1 MKLWLVILLGMGLI
15 LMGLAQVVIGISLSD
30 ATISDGLKE
39 ALQVGTKNTVAQTGK
54 TDGYFKNPKIKI
66 PMPEKLKLVETGLRK
81 LGYGSVVDELVLS
94 MNRAAEKAA
103 PSAKQI
109 FLDAIKGITFS
120 DAKKILFGGDTA
132 ATDYFKAKTSANLT
146 TAFTPIVNQATNEY
160 GVTRKYKKVV
170 SYTKSLSFIKQES
183 LDIDAYVV
191 TKALDGLFY
200 VLGEEE
206 KKIRKDPAAR
216 VSKLLK
222 TVFG

>member
-1 MKLWLVILLGMGLI
+1 MKKPLLVALLLGLAVLGLTT
-15 LMGLAQVVIGISLSD
+15 VGIAVSLSD
-30 ATISDGLKE
+30 ATIASGLKE
-39 ALQVGTKNTVAQTGK
+39 ALQVGTKNSVAQTGK
-54 TDGYFKNPKIKI
+54 EDGYFKNPKIKI
-66 PMPEKLKLVETGLRK
+66 PMPEKLKLVDTGLRK
-81 LGYGSVVDELVLS
+81 IGYGSKVDELILS

-109 FLDAIKGITFS
+109 FWDAIKEITFS
-120 DAKKILFGGDTA
+120 DAKKILFGSDTA
-132 ATDYFKAKTSANLT
+132 ATEYFKAKTSAKLT
-146 TAFTPIVNQATNEY
+146 IAFSPIVNQATNEY
-160 GVTRKYKKVV
+160 GVTRKYKKLVG
-170 SYTKSLSFIKQES
+170 YTKSLTFIKQES